1 MDRLSSTMISVIVI
15 EPRMIRQK
23 IVAGL
28 LGTSLIVLYLPFD
41 FELLGNDK
49 WVVILGMYSLLTAVV
64 VLSDLAVTHLF
75 KKPDGLHH
83 GFDHCLKRHLI
94 FDVINVL
101 ALTVALTLYI
111 DWFATKEMPKSHLSL
126 QLVAQVFVICLVT
139 TVIVHVVRRLQSRKK
154 LLAMKL
160 EEAAKTNEMLKK
172 KCAES
177 NEMLREMMDEMEK
190 AKTQWGRH
198 FDGNKLPPVEN
209 IILHLQGTTKESI
222 EISLFD
228 FLFAESDGNYT
239 VVHFMDNGKLSKF
252 SLRSTIK
259 DIENNVKHC
268 PYIVRCHRAFIV
280 NMLMA
285 RHIDNRNRGCNLTLS
300 HYDKPIPVSGTYHEA
315 VKELA
320 LFS

>member
-1 MDRLSSTMISVIVI
+1 MY
-15 EPRMIRQK
+15 Q
-23 IVAGL
+23 
-28 LGTSLIVLYLPFD
+28 PFD

-64 VLSDLAVTHLF
+64 VLSDLTVTHLF
-75 KKPDGLHH
+75 KKPDGLHY

-94 FDVINVL
+94 FDVVNVL
-101 ALTVALTLYI
+101 ALTVALTFYI
-111 DWFATKEMPKSHLSL
+111 DWFATKEMVKSQMSL
-126 QLVAQVFVICLVT
+126 RLVVQVFVVCLVT
-139 TVIVHVVRRLQSRKK
+139 TAIIHVVRRLQGKK
-154 LLAMKL
+154 IILTMKL
-160 EEAAKTNEMLKK
+160 EEVGKANEMLKK

-177 NEMLREMMDEMEK
+177 NEMLRGMMDEMEK
-190 AKTQWGRH
+190 AKMQWGGN

-209 IILHLQGTTKESI
+209 TTLRFQGTTKESI

-252 SLRSTIK
+252 PLRSTIK
-259 DIENNVKHC
+259 DIENNVKQC
-268 PYIVRCHRAFIV
+268 PCVVRCHRAFIV
-280 NMLMA
+280 NMLMVK
-285 RHIDNRNRGCNLTLS
+285 HVDSRNRGFNLTLS